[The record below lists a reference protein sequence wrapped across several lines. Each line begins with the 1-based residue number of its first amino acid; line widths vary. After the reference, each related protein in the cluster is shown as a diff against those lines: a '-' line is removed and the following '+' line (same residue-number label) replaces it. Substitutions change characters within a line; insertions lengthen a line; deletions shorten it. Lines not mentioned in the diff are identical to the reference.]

1 MRVGPSFLH
10 LVQIFVLLAVP
21 LDAFALSPG
30 CASGGGGQKGQ
41 LVSNGR
47 GKLGPWRAAQTLAP
61 AVRPE
66 ISSTVRTMSGG
77 GDDGKVSKDRVR
89 TSVWA

>member
-1 MRVGPSFLH
+1 MRIGPRFLRP
-10 LVQIFVLLAVP
+10 VQLLVLLAVP
-21 LDAFALSPG
+21 LDAFALNPG

-47 GKLGPWRAAQTLAP
+47 GMLGPWRAAQTLAP

-66 ISSTVRTMSGG
+66 ICSTVRTMSGG
-77 GDDGKVSKDRVR
+77 GDDGKVSKD
-89 TSVWA
+89 

>member
-1 MRVGPSFLH
+1 MRVGPSFLR
-10 LVQIFVLLAVP
+10 LVQLLVLLAVP

-30 CASGGGGQKGQ
+30 CASGGGQKGQ

-47 GKLGPWRAAQTLAP
+47 GKLGQWRAAQTLPP
-61 AVRPE
+61 AARPE

-77 GDDGKVSKDRVR
+77 GEDGKVGKDEVVR
-89 TSVWA
+89 YW